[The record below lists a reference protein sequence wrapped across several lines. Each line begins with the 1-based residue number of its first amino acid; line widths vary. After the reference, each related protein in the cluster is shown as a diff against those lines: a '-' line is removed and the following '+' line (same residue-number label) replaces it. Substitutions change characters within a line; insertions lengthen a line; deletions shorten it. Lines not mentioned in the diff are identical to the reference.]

1 MLYFDEAVERIVEL
15 NKCYNDIRKENSQ
28 IYNELSYLKQA
39 IKELG
44 LEETIK
50 DKIKRI
56 QEEEFPF

>member
-1 MLYFDEAVERIVEL
+1 MSE
-15 NKCYNDIRKENSQ
+15 ENSK